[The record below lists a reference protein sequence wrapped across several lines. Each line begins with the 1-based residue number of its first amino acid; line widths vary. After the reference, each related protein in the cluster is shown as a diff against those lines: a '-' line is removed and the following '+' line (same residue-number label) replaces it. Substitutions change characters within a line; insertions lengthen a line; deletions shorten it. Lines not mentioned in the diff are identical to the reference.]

1 MSARSF
7 FEDLFEAGANLIGQ
21 GLRDGELRAAFLVQ
35 VEHRALEL
43 TEAVGYLA
51 SDGIRRLGLSE
62 WPGARLGPAFAEF
75 GRLGESDAAESVA
88 AYLTF
93 ADPTKGDWLGGKL
106 FGGRRLDGYLKGAE
120 SDPAYGVNV
129 LIRNLRSEL
138 QRLRRSA
145 DPVGTALYDNIR
157 AGGELLVDR
166 GAAEAGSGDHLLF
179 PGAGALEF
187 TEQSKTVFAQAGAFA
202 GFDVAVARD
211 QDTADVV
218 SEDGTATRHSPL
230 RSAGIQ
236 DEMSGG
242 IHAVAVDASPA
253 SEPAGDL
260 HLGHLAN
267 HLRDRYPLPASF
279 GVGHMPEDADGVSL
293 DLEDTGAQ
301 NPAAFLSA
309 GPAPLLELFERAR
322 LALDD
327 TPRLSTKRRTKLIEI
342 LDRME
347 VLAADSA
354 GDLPQNGRATIRE
367 AMGIKPQTW
376 SDDMKTVEALFAGA
390 RAGAGGA

>member
-1 MSARSF
+1 MGARSF
-7 FEDLFEAGANLIGQ
+7 FEDLFEAGACLIGQ
-21 GLRDGELRAAFLVQ
+21 GLRDAELRAAFLRQ
-35 VEHRALEL
+35 IEHRALEL
-43 TEAVGYLA
+43 TEAVAHLA

-93 ADPTKGDWLGGKL
+93 ADPTKGDWLGGRL

-166 GAAEAGSGDHLLF
+166 GVAEAGRGDHLLF
-179 PGAGALEF
+179 PGEGKLEL
-187 TEQSKTVFAQAGAFA
+187 TEQSTVVFEDVGAFA
-202 GFDVAVARD
+202 GFDAAVARD

-218 SEDGTATRHSPL
+218 NEDGTATRHSPL
-230 RSAGIQ
+230 RGAEIQ

-242 IHAVAVDASPA
+242 IQAVATDASPA
-253 SEPAGDL
+253 AEAAGDL

-279 GVGHMPEDADGVSL
+279 GVGSLPVDEDGAGL
-293 DLEDTGAQ
+293 DLEDTGAH
-301 NPAAFLSA
+301 NPAAFLAA
-309 GPAPLLELFERAR
+309 GPALLTEVFERAR

-327 TPRLSTKRRTKLIEI
+327 TPRLSAKRRGKLTEI

-347 VLAADSA
+347 VMAADSA
-354 GDLPQNGRATIRE
+354 GDLPPNGRATIRE

-390 RAGAGGA
+390 RTGAGEA